1 MNEGDEN
8 DRGGNKRRSA
18 DVEALL
24 QTHGNFFGS
33 AMVFGN
39 EAYEQDRRIALPRV
53 AVAPFLSR
61 QSLLESAHLK
71 TAAQLFVEEA
81 LAAEGTPSPAAVA
94 ATGKGQGRE
103 TV

>member
-24 QTHGNFFGS
+24 QTHGNVFGP

-81 LAAEGTPSPAAVA
+81 LLMTIDKDDAA
-94 ATGKGQGRE
+94 
-103 TV
+103 